1 MKKLRRESK
10 RDRKGERGSI
20 LAMSALGML
29 SLVLAVGLGVDI
41 SHFYLVKTELQ
52 NAADAAALAGATA
65 LNSSASGITEATN
78 RAVLAMNKYELNK
91 TGVTFP
97 RANVLFSVNLNGNYI
112 SEAQAT
118 TQPSN
123 IRFVKVT
130 TPPSPVGVSF
140 AAMVLGNNRNLT
152 AEATAGMSIA
162 PNVFCNWLPLSVVDY
177 GPPDPP
183 MAPGNLYVIRAGP
196 KNKVSPGN
204 YQELSWNGKGG
215 NDLRYDLEH
224 GIHDCI
230 GPGTCLLTKPG
241 VTAGPVR
248 QGLNTRFDGSG
259 DADAPPDTNVKENI
273 TWAQYR
279 TALDPATRTS
289 SNFES
294 PNRAG
299 QQYRRIVFI
308 PIIKEEQFD
317 NGRDEVCIDRFGVFF
332 LREGVGGG
340 NGGDITAEYIGET
353 LMVGSVGFDPAGGP
367 GEPMVA
373 IPVLYK

>member
-1 MKKLRRESK
+1 MNQLRCKSK

-29 SLVLAVGLGVDI
+29 SLILAVGLGVDI

-65 LNSSASGITEATN
+65 LNSSASGIIEATN
-78 RAVLAMNKYELNK
+78 RSVFAMNKYEFNQ

-97 RANVLFSVNLNGNYI
+97 RTNVLFSVNLGGPYI
-112 SEAQAT
+112 SEAEAED
-118 TQPSN
+118 QPSN
-123 IRFVKVT
+123 IRFIKVT

-140 AAMVLGNNRNLT
+140 AAIVLGSSRDLT

-162 PNVFCNWLPLSVVDY
+162 PNLFCNWLPLSAIDY
-177 GPPDPP
+177 GTP
-183 MAPGNLYVIRAGP
+183 MSAGNLYVIRAGP
-196 KNKVSPGN
+196 GNMVSPGD
-204 YQELSWNGKGG
+204 YQELSWEGKGG
-215 NDLRYDLEH
+215 DDLEYSLEH

-230 GPGTCLLTKPG
+230 GPGTCLPTKPG
-241 VTAGPVR
+241 VTAGKVR
-248 QGLNTRFDGSG
+248 QGLNTRFNGSG
-259 DADAPPDTNVKENI
+259 DADAPPDMNVKENI

-279 TALDPATRTS
+279 TALNPATRTS
-289 SNFES
+289 SNFQA
-294 PNRAG
+294 PGRAG
-299 QQYRRIVFI
+299 EPYRRVVFI
-308 PIIKEEQFD
+308 PIIKEEQFN

-332 LREGVGGG
+332 LQMGVSGG
-340 NGGDITAEYIGET
+340 NGGNITAEYIGET
-353 LMVGSVGFDPAGGP
+353 LMVGSVGYDPDGGL

>member
-1 MKKLRRESK
+1 MNKLRREIK

-29 SLVLAVGLGVDI
+29 SLILAVGLGVDI

-78 RAVLAMNKYELNK
+78 RAVLAMNKYEFNQN
-91 TGVTFP
+91 GITFP
-97 RANVLFSVNLNGNYI
+97 RSNVLFSKNLNGTYL
-112 SEAQAT
+112 SEADAKDEPGQ
-118 TQPSN
+118 

-130 TPPSPVGVSF
+130 TPASPVGVSF
-140 AAMVLGNNRNLT
+140 AAIVLGNNRNLT
-152 AEATAGMSIA
+152 ADATAGMSIA
-162 PNVFCNWLPLSVVDY
+162 PNLFCNWLPLSVVDY
-177 GPPDPP
+177 GTP
-183 MAPGNLYVIRAGP
+183 MSPGNLYVIRAGP
-196 KNKVSPGN
+196 KNKISPGN

-215 NDLRYDLEH
+215 SDLRFDLEH

-259 DADAPPDTNVKENI
+259 DANGPPDMNVKENI

-279 TALDPATRTS
+279 ASLDPATRNAG
-289 SNFES
+289 NFQA

-299 QQYRRIVFI
+299 TQYRRVVFI
-308 PIIKEEQFD
+308 PIIKEEQFN

-332 LREGVGGG
+332 LQQDVAGG

-353 LMVGSVGFDPAGGP
+353 LMVGSVGLRPCRWTRPADGGDSS
-367 GEPMVA
+367 A
-373 IPVLYK
+373 L

>member
-1 MKKLRRESK
+1 MKKLRCESK

-52 NAADAAALAGATA
+52 NAADASALAGATA

-97 RANVLFSVNLNGNYI
+97 RANVQFSVNLNGTYL
-112 SEAQAT
+112 SEAQAA
-118 TQPSN
+118 TQPSK

-140 AAMVLGNNRNLT
+140 AAIVLGNNKNLT

-162 PNVFCNWLPLSVVDY
+162 PNLFCNWLPLSVVDY
-177 GPPDPP
+177 GTPIS
-183 MAPGNLYVIRAGP
+183 PGNLYVIRSGP
-196 KNKVSPGN
+196 GKKVSPGN

-215 NDLRYDLEH
+215 SDLRYDLEH
-224 GIHDCI
+224 GIKDCI

-248 QGLNTRFDGSG
+248 QGLNTRFDSSG
-259 DADAPPDTNVKENI
+259 DTNGPPDTNVKENI
-273 TWAQYR
+273 TWEQYR
-279 TALDPATRTS
+279 TALDPTKRTS
-289 SNFES
+289 SNFEA

-299 QQYRRIVFI
+299 QQYRRVVFI
-308 PIIKEEQFD
+308 PIIKEEEYD

-332 LREGVGGG
+332 LQNKVPGG
-340 NGGDITAEYIGET
+340 NGGDIRAEYIGET

-367 GEPMVA
+367 GQPMVA

>member
-1 MKKLRRESK
+1 MDHFNSKNLPLRR
-10 RDRKGERGSI
+10 GERGSI
-20 LAMSALGML
+20 LAMSAVGML
-29 SLVLAVGLGVDI
+29 SVLLAVGLGVDI
-41 SHFYLVKTELQ
+41 SHFYLVKSELQ

-65 LNSSASGITEATN
+65 LNSSASGINEATN
-78 RAVLAMNKYELNK
+78 RAVLAMNKYEFNQ

-97 RANVLFSVNLNGNYI
+97 RANVEFAVNLNGTYL
-112 SEAQAT
+112 SEAQAK

-123 IRFVKVT
+123 IRFVKVV

-140 AAMVLGNNRNLT
+140 AAIVLGSSKNLT
-152 AEATAGMSIA
+152 AEATAGMSVA

-177 GPPDPP
+177 GTP
-183 MAPGNLYVIRAGP
+183 MAPGNLYVIRSGP
-196 KNKVSPGN
+196 GKKVSPGN

-215 NDLRYDLEH
+215 KDLRYDLEH

-230 GPGTCLLTKPG
+230 EPGTCLLTKPG

-259 DADAPPDTNVKENI
+259 DSTGPPDNNVKQGI

-279 TALDPATRTS
+279 TALDPASRTS
-289 SNFES
+289 SNFQS

-299 QQYRRIVFI
+299 EAYRRVVFI
-308 PIIKEEQFD
+308 PIIKESEYD

-332 LREGVGGG
+332 LRSSVPGG

-353 LMVGSVGFDPAGGP
+353 LMVGSVAYDPTGGP
-367 GEPMVA
+367 GQPMVA